1 MVLAEYTAEIAVPE
15 EYRPRPLSAG
25 EYRLLA
31 VVGAVAGNYGEI
43 RGTAVSKPS
52 CCPVYTAVP
61 WTEGAVLENDHE
73 PFGPFIKFTCL

>member
-15 EYRPRPLSAG
+15 EYGPRPLSAG

-43 RGTAVSKPS
+43 P
-52 CCPVYTAVP
+52 
-61 WTEGAVLENDHE
+61 
-73 PFGPFIKFTCL
+73 